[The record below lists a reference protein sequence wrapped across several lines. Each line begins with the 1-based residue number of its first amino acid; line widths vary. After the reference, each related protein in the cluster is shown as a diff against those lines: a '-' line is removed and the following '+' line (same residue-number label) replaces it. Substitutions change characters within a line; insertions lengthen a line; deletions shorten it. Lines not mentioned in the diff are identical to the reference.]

1 MHRAGE
7 VRSDESLKAWFYRVL
22 RHALADH
29 HRKSNAER
37 HRLARLQSDLQ
48 ARGDDHARPTAEE
61 ALGLCACLLPRLKT
75 LRPRYAELL
84 RSVDLEDQ
92 PPADVAKAHRI
103 TRNTLD
109 VTLHRAR
116 EALRREL
123 ERFCDECAETG
134 ACFECECP
142 PPPEGGRKKRRV

>member
-1 MHRAGE
+1 MRRAGE

-22 RHALADH
+22 RYALADH

-37 HRLARLQSDLQ
+37 HRLALLQSDLQ
-48 ARGDDHARPTAEE
+48 AGGDDNVRPTAEE
-61 ALGLCACLLPRLKT
+61 ALALCACLLPRMKT

-84 RSVDLEDQ
+84 RSIDLEGQ
-92 PPADVAKAHRI
+92 SPADVAKAHRL

-123 ERFCDECAETG
+123 ERFCGECAVTG
-134 ACFECECP
+134 ACLECECP
-142 PPPEGGRKKRRV
+142 PPAEHGREKRQM